1 MHCLHQTHLIWRI
14 SLTSLFYVFGWGRW
28 AWELGNFIFLT
39 NERLSRIFK
48 DLSNQSRLKVSI
60 YFSVWNNRVLSSL
73 DTTDIDTRGKYKV
86 HDPNTSSSLVNIFLT
101 KQILNDSTFQND
113 GTWFNE
119 DAKMYRSCLVFGML
133 AGINTT

>member
-1 MHCLHQTHLIWRI
+1 M
-14 SLTSLFYVFGWGRW
+14 
-28 AWELGNFIFLT
+28 
-39 NERLSRIFK
+39 
-48 DLSNQSRLKVSI
+48 
-60 YFSVWNNRVLSSL
+60 SSFAAL

-101 KQILNDSTFQND
+101 KQILNDGTFKND

-119 DAKMYRSCLVFGML
+119 DGKMYRSCLVFGML